1 MTFLSKTDYKKV
13 LQFYNKPIP
22 RSTKDLKNNAEKILV
37 DKLCRCIKK
46 VKKSTG
52 DKNEN
57 RSIGICKDSVLH
69 KKKVGIHGFTCKKNQ
84 QFRKFPKRTSKMKK
98 YVKPTKNKQ
107 TRKRKN

>member
-1 MTFLSKTDYKKV
+1 MKKLFLCLFLVGSLATTFTS
-13 LQFYNKPIP
+13 
-22 RSTKDLKNNAEKILV
+22 
-37 DKLCRCIKK
+37 CREE
-46 VKKSTG
+46 KSTG
-52 DKNEN
+52 DKNEE

-69 KKKVGIHGFTCKKNQ
+69 KKKVGIHGFTCKKQ